1 MKKILMLCAAMA
13 AMAFGASG
21 QSEVSYDWI
30 DLGLPSGVLWANQ
43 NVGANKPEEFG
54 DHFAWGETEPKSE
67 YRRGN
72 YRYFDSSENHI
83 TKYCNNPI
91 YGKDGYTD
99 SLTVLEPMDDVA
111 TIKWGSGARTP
122 TMDEW
127 YELMENTMGK
137 VDTLN
142 GVSGYRF
149 IAPNGNSIF
158 LPAAGA
164 YMGGQFE
171 DWEDFSPD
179 WLKELTN
186 ANEFGYYWAS
196 TLHPS
201 FPMGIIAFFCS
212 PVGCYVQGYT
222 GGRYMGFSVRPVRSV
237 Q

>member
-1 MKKILMLCAAMA
+1 MKKILMLCAVMA
-13 AMAFGASG
+13 AMAFSASG

-30 DLGLPSGVLWANQ
+30 DLGLPSGVLWASH
-43 NVGANKPEEFG
+43 NVGANKPDEFG

-67 YRRGN
+67 YRIGN
-72 YRYFDSSENHI
+72 YRYFDGDKNHI

-149 IAPNGNSIF
+149 TAPNGNSIF

-171 DWEDFSPD
+171 DREDFSPD

-222 GGRYMGFSVRPVRSV
+222 GGRYMGFSVRPVRSA

>member
-1 MKKILMLCAAMA
+1 MPKKR
-13 AMAFGASG
+13 
-21 QSEVSYDWI
+21 
-30 DLGLPSGVLWANQ
+30 
-43 NVGANKPEEFG
+43 
-54 DHFAWGETEPKSE
+54 DHFAWGETEPKLE
-67 YRRGN
+67 YRIGN
-72 YRYFDSSENHI
+72 YRYFDGDKNHI

-149 IAPNGNSIF
+149 TAPNGNSIF

-171 DWEDFSPD
+171 DWENFSPD

-186 ANEFGYYWAS
+186 ANVFGYYWAS

-201 FPMGIIAFFCS
+201 FPMGYIAFFCS

>member
-1 MKKILMLCAAMA
+1 MLCAVMA

-83 TKYCNNPI
+83 TKYCNNPV
-91 YGKDGYTD
+91 YGKDGYAD
-99 SLTVLEPMDDVA
+99 SLTILEPIDDAA
-111 TIKWGSGARTP
+111 TAKWSKNARTP
-122 TMDEW
+122 TIDEW
-127 YELMENTMGK
+127 YELMENTLRK

-149 IAPNGNSIF
+149 TAANGNSIF

-164 YMGGQFE
+164 YLGGQYEDFE
-171 DWEDFSPD
+171 NFSPD
-179 WLKELTN
+179 WPKKLYE
-186 ANEFGYYWAS
+186 ANVYGYYWS
-196 TLHPS
+196 SSLNTG
-201 FPMGIIAFFCS
+201 FPLGTIAFYCS
-212 PVGCYVQGYT
+212 PSGCYVRSYV
-222 GGRYMGFSVRPVRSV
+222 GGRYMGYSVRPVRSA